1 MATIKNYQSNLN
13 KDVVSFLTELQAKF
27 PDAVITSGYRENA
40 VTKFGKKSHHATGNA
55 VDLRL
60 NPNISDWLY
69 NTKEGVLTL
78 NKYGLGMIDE
88 GKAENKK
95 WGNAIHVGK
104 DSVPVERAKVRY
116 KELFGQEYS
125 PQAIVEEEIVES
137 IETPEVTN
145 TITNLE
151 NTEENTTFVEETPRK
166 VQEQEEEVYEGLQI
180 QEQEQPQQ
188 MYQPQ
193 QQPEPTLEE
202 IYNQVSEFIDT
213 PIAQQGG
220 SYTEAELNFLS
231 DIAIKDNQGQYNH
244 PGKVTEINSPNITTK
259 GLDYSVLGISKET
272 GEQIK
277 MQPNKDYFFKNT
289 KNVIEIPTKKN
300 KNG

>member
-104 DSVPVERAKVRY
+104 DSVPVERAKARY

-125 PQAIVEEEIVES
+125 PQAIVVES
-137 IETPEVTN
+137 VETPEVTN

-166 VQEQEEEVYEGLQI
+166 VQEQEEEFYEGLQI
-180 QEQEQPQQ
+180 RD
-188 MYQPQ
+188 
-193 QQPEPTLEE
+193 
-202 IYNQVSEFIDT
+202 FDC
-213 PIAQQGG
+213 
-220 SYTEAELNFLS
+220 
-231 DIAIKDNQGQYNH
+231 
-244 PGKVTEINSPNITTK
+244 
-259 GLDYSVLGISKET
+259 
-272 GEQIK
+272 
-277 MQPNKDYFFKNT
+277 
-289 KNVIEIPTKKN
+289 
-300 KNG
+300 

>member
-104 DSVPVERAKVRY
+104 DSVPVERAKDRY

-125 PQAIVEEEIVES
+125 PQAIVVES
-137 IETPEVTN
+137 VETPEVTN
-145 TITNLE
+145 T
-151 NTEENTTFVEETPRK
+151 
-166 VQEQEEEVYEGLQI
+166 
-180 QEQEQPQQ
+180 
-188 MYQPQ
+188 
-193 QQPEPTLEE
+193 
-202 IYNQVSEFIDT
+202 
-213 PIAQQGG
+213 
-220 SYTEAELNFLS
+220 
-231 DIAIKDNQGQYNH
+231 
-244 PGKVTEINSPNITTK
+244 
-259 GLDYSVLGISKET
+259 YSTSRH
-272 GEQIK
+272 
-277 MQPNKDYFFKNT
+277 
-289 KNVIEIPTKKN
+289 
-300 KNG
+300 